1 MFSPRRRA
9 GFTLVELLV
18 VIAIIAILIGLLLPA
33 VQKVRE
39 SAARTQC
46 QNNLKQIGLALHNY
60 QSTYNGLPPGYLG
73 PLNYP
78 VTAPQYAPIPGC
90 PPPTACGGN
99 GPTWA
104 GFFDGQA
111 YGLMA
116 FLLPFIEQDNIYKN
130 IVALDCNNKVVPA
143 IWSPS
148 SLGPAGS
155 TGCSAQNNWWNAD
168 TTGSNFIL
176 ASSTVK
182 TYNCPA
188 ALIDPNGITDP
199 QGGVFVVEQFQINGP
214 QTINVGWFLAPFA
227 PAAGYPAPGV
237 TNYLGVSGARGS
249 GVICPG
255 CADGTLQGQSGEPVP
270 FAWTQLAGLF
280 DNRTASSLARVFDG
294 TSNTLMVGEGYG
306 DTHKGD
312 EATKTPFVNPSG
324 GIVTGAWSWM
334 GVGVMG
340 TWRGLGGPVE
350 TSVFQFGSR
359 HTAVVNFCFA
369 DGSVH
374 GLNRGVDSTPWLSR
388 RPTPPD
394 MNVYPAWWVLAE
406 MAGQADGMVPNQSI
420 LVP

>member
-60 QSTYNGLPPGYLG
+60 QSTYNGLPPGYVS
-73 PLNYP
+73 PLNFP
-78 VTAPQYAPIPGC
+78 ATAPQYQIIPGC
-90 PPPTACGGN
+90 PGAPGFNPACMGN
-99 GPTWA
+99 APGWA
-104 GFFDGQA
+104 GIFDGQA

-116 FLLPFIEQDNIYKN
+116 YLLPFIEQDNIYKN
-130 IVALDCNNKVVPA
+130 IVALDCNNNRVPSV
-143 IWSPS
+143 WSPA
-148 SLGPAGS
+148 SLGPAGPS
-155 TGCSAQNNWWNAD
+155 GCSAQNNWWNAD

-182 TYNCPA
+182 TYVCPA
-188 ALIDPNGITDP
+188 SQVDPNGITDP
-199 QGGVFVVEQFQINGP
+199 GGGVFVIEQFQINDKLSVEGGFF
-214 QTINVGWFLAPFA
+214 QAPFA
-227 PAAGYPAPGV
+227 PAAGYPAPGL
-237 TNYLGVSGARGS
+237 TNYLGVCGARGS

-255 CADGTLQGQSGEPVP
+255 CADTTLQGQSGEPVP

-280 DNRTASSLARVFDG
+280 DNRTNASLARVFDG
-294 TSNTLMVGEGYG
+294 TSNTLAAGEGYG
-306 DTHKGD
+306 DTHIGLGSQ
-312 EATKTPFVNPSG
+312 PSG
-324 GIVTGAWSWM
+324 GIVTAGWSWM
-334 GVGVMG
+334 GFGAMG
-340 TWRGLGGPVE
+340 TWRGLAGPVE
-350 TSVFQFGSR
+350 TSWAQFASR

-374 GLNRGVDSTPWLSR
+374 GLNRGVDITPWLSR

-406 MAGQADGMVPNQSI
+406 LAGAADGMVPNQAI